1 MNNSNYKQVL
11 NDIKS
16 VLEYVVQPIQY
27 IDISKMSKKE
37 KDNLIIELQNK
48 IHSLESELLVRK
60 SVYDRYTN
68 GLIKSKY
75 EEMIRLLNNP
85 ILTLP
90 SGKKIQFNE
99 LSSEQL
105 EYLESLSII
114 QKKINTVI
122 NNLQNLRIDK

>member
-1 MNNSNYKQVL
+1 MNNDNYKETL
-11 NDIKS
+11 NDIKTI
-16 VLEYVVQPIQY
+16 LKYVVQPIQY

-48 IHSLESELLVRK
+48 IHSLENELLVRK

-75 EEMIRLLNNP
+75 EEIIRLLNNP

-90 SGKKIQFNE
+90 SGKQIQFNE
-99 LSSEQL
+99 LSLEQL
-105 EYLESLSII
+105 EYLESLAVI
-114 QKKINTVI
+114 QK
-122 NNLQNLRIDK
+122 RI